1 MRGVLQKRK
10 KQMGLEKRMNRLLF
24 STMIPM
30 ACLLV
35 ILLLIFWQ
43 YAGQYNKLSE
53 NLAVSSK
60 FNLSFKDEL
69 DLEMYYLAIGSKEA
83 SELDDVLGQVE
94 DAQNIMEKLRQN
106 TYHASGVKCLNS
118 LDAYLDN
125 LKKRMVQLMEIKEY
139 DRRMEFMDSNIRI
152 ITGLIMQEM
161 QNYIYNESM
170 YLVQVETSL
179 THRVKIL
186 ISGMAVLLLA
196 TLGILMRR
204 SFRLTGG
211 IIQPV
216 TEMRD
221 KVKKVGKG
229 NFDVLPVSAEIIE
242 IEELDQG
249 INKMAHRISGLLE
262 NVRQEKEM
270 QHLTELQLIQAQVNP
285 HFLYNTLDT
294 IVWLIEGGMTDDAV
308 EMISSLSIFFR
319 TSLSKGNDIIPL
331 SEEKRHTLS
340 YLEIQQFR
348 YRDILEFELSI
359 PKELEE
365 NTRACV
371 DEIRKIL
378 SRQDGRREW
387 FLAVGQ
393 SVDRLS
399 QIQKSYHTASRAF
412 SQRYLYDENI
422 LYYDEMETMEHPGG
436 QAETEDNAY
445 LQKVD
450 VNALNPAILQK
461 FLSNGLQEE
470 TENFVKDYF
479 YAIGQEPMES
489 LVFRNYVILNV
500 RFSVISFIKGLGC
513 DTNEM
518 ESADTEEVLAESG
531 KNMES
536 AIAYAKK
543 MISQAIEIRDQNSGN
558 KNRSILK
565 TAVDFIDSHY
575 MDEEISLNTVANVAN
590 VSSNHFSALFSQ
602 NMGQTF
608 IEYLTTLRMN
618 KAKELLRC
626 TGMRSSEIAGEIG
639 YKDAHYFSYLF
650 KKTQGMTPSDYRK
663 AREEKA

>member
-1 MRGVLQKRK
+1 MLKIFLAEDEVVVR
-10 KQMGLEKRMNRLLF
+10 ETIKRMIPWEELGFELVGEAADGEMALPLLLRQQPDLLITDIKMPFMDGLTLARLAKKE
-24 STMIPM
+24 IPG
-30 ACLLV
+30 LKVV
-35 ILLLIFWQ
+35 ILSGYDDFNYAKQAIGIGVEDYLLKPITKDALIERLSEIRSRYEHEKTQKEYYEKFQREMQAYEKNSSRDFFEALVGGSMDMMEVYKRAEKLGLDIVAEAYNVLIFTMNCDEDFS
-43 YAGQYNKLSE
+43 GQRDEY
-53 NLAVSSK
+53 SSWEAE
-60 FNLSFKDEL
+60 S
-69 DLEMYYLAIGSKEA
+69 LE
-83 SELDDVLGQVE
+83 
-94 DAQNIMEKLRQN
+94 
-106 TYHASGVKCLNS
+106 
-118 LDAYLDN
+118 
-125 LKKRMVQLMEIKEY
+125 
-139 DRRMEFMDSNIRI
+139 
-152 ITGLIMQEM
+152 
-161 QNYIYNESM
+161 
-170 YLVQVETSL
+170 
-179 THRVKIL
+179 
-186 ISGMAVLLLA
+186 
-196 TLGILMRR
+196 
-204 SFRLTGG
+204 
-211 IIQPV
+211 
-216 TEMRD
+216 
-221 KVKKVGKG
+221 
-229 NFDVLPVSAEIIE
+229 
-242 IEELDQG
+242 
-249 INKMAHRISGLLE
+249 LLE
-262 NVRQEKEM
+262 NFFAGHSSAMLFRSNIFSYGVLLKGQRE
-270 QHLTELQLIQAQVNP
+270 
-285 HFLYNTLDT
+285 T
-294 IVWLIEGGMTDDAV
+294 I
-308 EMISSLSIFFR
+308 
-319 TSLSKGNDIIPL
+319 
-331 SEEKRHTLS
+331 
-340 YLEIQQFR
+340 
-348 YRDILEFELSI
+348 
-359 PKELEE
+359 EE

-393 SVDRLS
+393 SVERLS

-543 MISQAIEIRDQNSGN
+543 MISQAIGIRDQNSGN

>member
-1 MRGVLQKRK
+1 MRGVPQKRK

-83 SELDDVLGQVE
+83 SELDDVVGQVE
-94 DAQNIMEKLRQN
+94 DAQEIMEKLRKN

-211 IIQPV
+211 IIRPV
-216 TEMRD
+216 TEMLD
-221 KVKKVGKG
+221 KVKKVGRG
-229 NFDVLPVSAEIIE
+229 NFDVLPVSAEIVE

-262 NVRQEKEM
+262 NVRQEKKM

-359 PKELEE
+359 PKELDGIQ
-365 NTRACV
+365 V
-371 DEIRKIL
+371 PKL
-378 SRQDGRREW
+378 S
-387 FLAVGQ
+387 
-393 SVDRLS
+393 
-399 QIQKSYHTASRAF
+399 IQ
-412 SQRYLYDENI
+412 
-422 LYYDEMETMEHPGG
+422 P
-436 QAETEDNAY
+436 
-445 LQKVD
+445 
-450 VNALNPAILQK
+450 
-461 FLSNGLQEE
+461 
-470 TENFVKDYF
+470 
-479 YAIGQEPMES
+479 
-489 LVFRNYVILNV
+489 
-500 RFSVISFIKGLGC
+500 
-513 DTNEM
+513 
-518 ESADTEEVLAESG
+518 LAE
-531 KNMES
+531 N
-536 AIAYAKK
+536 A
-543 MISQAIEIRDQNSGN
+543 
-558 KNRSILK
+558 
-565 TAVDFIDSHY
+565 
-575 MDEEISLNTVANVAN
+575 
-590 VSSNHFSALFSQ
+590 ALSWYQ
-602 NMGQTF
+602 
-608 IEYLTTLRMN
+608 
-618 KAKELLRC
+618 K
-626 TGMRSSEIAGEIG
+626 
-639 YKDAHYFSYLF
+639 
-650 KKTQGMTPSDYRK
+650 PSWKR
-663 AREEKA
+663 